1 MKKRF
6 LIGLLICISL
16 FGCGTADNNQ
26 STDSEM
32 EYLEGYEGLS
42 QEETTQKMIEEADKL
57 EVVPDKTE

>member
-16 FGCGTADNNQ
+16 FGCGAADNNENA
-26 STDSEM
+26 DNEM